1 MTIQISHLHILCV
14 CMSLSVETHIH
25 TAKLVLCMMSSL
37 RLCAEQMTKHANI
50 VMFVSTRTDFQLI
63 ICQWFAIISKN
74 VYNVG
79 PDAFA
84 RHPNAIRFIWYWLR
98 TNHFAAVGCLTSL
111 SLHLLSPFCFAL
123 SLYSSH
129 PFASYA
135 SSGETGHFICIGYN
149 LHYDMDQRI
158 STMVIA
164 LK

>member
-1 MTIQISHLHILCV
+1 MCV
-14 CMSLSVETHIH
+14 CMSLFSWNAH
-25 TAKLVLCMMSSL
+25 TYGQTRSL
-37 RLCAEQMTKHANI
+37 YDVVASFMRGTNDQTCEHCH
-50 VMFVSTRTDFQLI
+50 VVSTRTDFQLI

-135 SSGETGHFICIGYN
+135 SSGETEHFICIGYN